1 MLIIG
6 EKINGTRKPVNKA
19 ILDRDGDHIRK
30 LAIAQ
35 VEAGADALDINAGTS
50 SDREPDDMVWLINT
64 VQEVLDTPLCLD
76 SPNPEALLAGLQVT
90 KQLPMIN
97 SISGAERSLAGVL
110 PIVAKHGCRV
120 LAMALDANVIPSTC
134 EGRME
139 ILRRI
144 FAATRQAGVPDA
156 NLYADPLVM
165 SVGTDHHACQVTLAT
180 MRALRAEFPGAHL
193 TAGVSNVSFG
203 LPARTLLN
211 RAFLTLA
218 VEAGLDSAIVD
229 PTDRGLM
236 GTLYASNAVL
246 GRDPHCAQYNRAY
259 RAGRIGPRLEERKV
273 EENKPVAER
282 AGKAAESC
290 PPSGRSRA

>member
-19 ILDRDGDHIRK
+19 ILDRDGDYIRK

-76 SPNPEALLAGLQVT
+76 SPNPHALLAGLQVT
-90 KQLPMIN
+90 KQLPIIN
-97 SISGAERSLAGVL
+97 SISGEERSLARVL

-120 LAMALDANVIPSTC
+120 LAMPLDGNVISPTC

-144 FAATRQAGVPDA
+144 FAETRKAGVPDA

-165 SVGTDHHACQVTLAT
+165 SVATGQHGCQVTLAT
-180 MRALRAEFPGAHL
+180 MRAIRTEFPAAHL
-193 TAGVSNVSFG
+193 IAGVSNVSFG

-211 RAFLTLA
+211 WAFLTLA

-236 GTLYASNAVL
+236 ETLYAANVVL

-259 RAGRIGPRLEERKV
+259 RAGKIGPRLEERKL
-273 EENKPVAER
+273 EEKKPVAAR
-282 AGKAAESC
+282 PAGAVD
-290 PPSGRSRA
+290 